1 MGGTILIIFKGDPS
15 LNGKIDFA
23 DLGIA
28 VSAALKNTSGNYV
41 YTPTGA
47 AKEALALAV
56 NTGANSFYNVAKIT
70 WYLAGWERDGVGTL
84 EDYNTGMG
92 G

>member
-1 MGGTILIIFKGDPS
+1 MIIFKGDPS

-28 VSAALKNTSGNYV
+28 VSAALRNTYGKYV

-56 NTGANSFYNVAKIT
+56 KTGANSFYNVAKIT